1 MNLTHV
7 ILPSR
12 RLFNHRLWVVTAKS
26 VDVSAMIDTD
36 NPEMDE
42 TRSINRRVSTSFMAV
57 FVRVKAPR
65 GVIAQPQTKPR
76 QAAPHAI
83 RSMPI

>member
-1 MNLTHV
+1 
-7 ILPSR
+7 
-12 RLFNHRLWVVTAKS
+12 
-26 VDVSAMIDTD
+26 MIDTD